1 MKTTLNNDESLFAKC
16 KRIFLEQLWL
26 IFLLAPLLII
36 AFLITENYQQI
47 NHKIMLSKH
56 TNHLSASVEITS
68 AELAMIVAKPIGEL
82 LAMEVYI
89 DYKQASKANILMT
102 SIDGGSN
109 LENAAYNR
117 LSFKSDSMHFYAK
130 N

>member
-1 MKTTLNNDESLFAKC
+1 MNTSLNNNESWFAKC

-36 AFLITENYQQI
+36 AFFINKHYQPI
-47 NHKIMLSKH
+47 NHKVMLSQH
-56 TNHLSASVEITS
+56 NANLSVSVEITS

-89 DYKQASKANILMT
+89 DYKQASRPSLLTT
-102 SIDGGSN
+102 SIDNGSN
-109 LENAAYNR
+109 LGNEVYNR
-117 LSFKSDSMHFYAK
+117 IALKSNSMHLYAK

>member
-1 MKTTLNNDESLFAKC
+1 MNTSLNNNESWFAKC

-26 IFLLAPLLII
+26 IFLLAPLLIV
-36 AFLITENYQQI
+36 ALFITEHYQPT
-47 NHKIMLSKH
+47 NHKVILSQH
-56 TNHLSASVEITS
+56 NANLSVSVEITS

-89 DYKQASKANILMT
+89 DYKQASRPSLLTT
-102 SIDGGSN
+102 SIDDGSN
-109 LENAAYNR
+109 LGNEAYNR
-117 LSFKSDSMHFYAK
+117 VALKSNSMHLYAR